1 MAAAGS
7 PHHVSILPNIL
18 EAGFLCSFES
28 LLSAYGGELCM
39 LEDLCV
45 AVEWLSTVTFR
56 IVERK
61 KKRGKDPERES
72 EGGFDVKNP
81 KGYGYADGVW
91 IRRSRTSGS
100 ETSESMGESFSNRDT
115 GAAQESSIAG
125 IKWGELVVDLEVN
138 SSTAQA
144 VREAKWVMGKK
155 GGVAPKD
162 TATSAVT
169 SSAREGGGRWKKLTR
184 RASSPLMSSEE
195 KLAAQ
200 QNAVG
205 LEGGGEKLTGLEKI
219 FERTE
224 IEGSKKGSP
233 KEDEQKGEGEK
244 SPTKGS
250 EWGDSDMGVLATVG
264 VSAVL
269 FTQGINAQQ
278 TLANNKIGGD
288 SSVQVSINRTSMHRL
303 KSYYACFKAAAGKE
317 RLSRTS
323 LVSPGGQKGS
333 IASQRP
339 SSGMLGAGSKPTS
352 SSSSTASAASALDF
366 LFNKAQACVNSSC
379 VYGNEKNVNVLLK
392 TSDLCRAMNGTHA
405 ILCKSGKDRT
415 SMAVTLEQARYLCS
429 THGVVS
435 GKKSAEIMRRHGVR
449 RHNVWSNTG
458 QRNFAFNGINYTSL
472 PKCFRPPA
480 GCYSGSVNT

>member
-1 MAAAGS
+1 
-7 PHHVSILPNIL
+7 
-18 EAGFLCSFES
+18 
-28 LLSAYGGELCM
+28 
-39 LEDLCV
+39 
-45 AVEWLSTVTFR
+45 
-56 IVERK
+56 
-61 KKRGKDPERES
+61 
-72 EGGFDVKNP
+72 
-81 KGYGYADGVW
+81 
-91 IRRSRTSGS
+91 
-100 ETSESMGESFSNRDT
+100 
-115 GAAQESSIAG
+115 
-125 IKWGELVVDLEVN
+125 
-138 SSTAQA
+138 
-144 VREAKWVMGKK
+144 
-155 GGVAPKD
+155 
-162 TATSAVT
+162 
-169 SSAREGGGRWKKLTR
+169 
-184 RASSPLMSSEE
+184 MSSGE

-224 IEGSKKGSP
+224 IGGSKKGSP

-250 EWGDSDMGVLATVG
+250 EWGDSDMAVLATVG

-339 SSGMLGAGSKPTS
+339 SSGEWSHRLRWTVVPCERTCLTRYTPQLFDAGMLGAGSKPTS

-379 VYGNEKNVNVLLK
+379 IYGNEKNVNVLLK

-449 RHNVWSNTG
+449 RHNVWSNTA